1 MSNTIKIR
9 DNRYVISP
17 RNKEVEALIK
27 KVEEIEPKGVVNGLH
42 HLTPTPVY
50 RMLKLMKELKEL
62 GYDFSVQ
69 QPQVAEQP
77 TPQTVKKHKHKKK
90 DKKKHHKYKDKKG
103 AKKMSKHISYNLTE
117 RNERSSNLMA
127 ELLKKADCLSI
138 IDNSLW
144 VYNQKTGCFDNCNAD
159 DISAKLRMLLDEK
172 DRLKV
177 SSQEYKEAFNQL
189 MISEELT
196 SEEGFFANK
205 PFVNCVNGVVDVRNG
220 KLLPHSSSYKFKHY
234 IRAKY
239 NPEAKCKEFL
249 KFVRLITNEDDELI
263 RLLQAVMGYVISH
276 YNNAK
281 TAFLFFGPTDTGK
294 SVICKI
300 LAEII
305 GEDYVSHSDLADL
318 HKQEFAA
325 SLFGMILN
333 IAPDLKNGALKDVG
347 FFKSLTSHNDT
358 ISARLLYAN
367 PTKVKGETKMLFCSN
382 HLLSFDGTLDTGD
395 IDAVFNRFIYFPFQN
410 QSVPKEKDRKNLSSE
425 LLEEKDG
432 IFTWAMEGLKNYIE
446 NGENFPYSKLSHKIK
461 AKNMA
466 RYCPEKT
473 FFEKCLVID
482 ESACESTKIVN
493 EAYEAYCKANEV
505 ETRGNIRSYIS
516 KHKKIEIMKKRIN
529 ANGNL
534 LSSGNPRATYVGIRL
549 KDKYRVN

>member
-1 MSNTIKIR
+1 MSNEITIR

-17 RNKEVEALIK
+17 RNEEVEALIK
-27 KVEEIEPKGVVNGLH
+27 KVEEIKPKGVINGLH
-42 HLTPTPVY
+42 HLTPTPIY
-50 RMLKLMKELKEL
+50 QMLKLMKELKEL

-69 QPQVAEQP
+69 QPLVAEQP
-77 TPQTVKKHKHKKK
+77 TPQSVKKHKHKKK

-103 AKKMSKHISYNLTE
+103 AKKLSKHISYNLTE

-220 KLLPHSSSYKFKHY
+220 KLLPHSPSYKFKHY
-234 IRAKY
+234 IRA
-239 NPEAKCKEFL
+239 NFDLNAKCKKFLEF
-249 KFVRLITNEDDELI
+249 VDTITNGDDELKE
-263 RLLQAVMGYVISH
+263 LLQAISGYILSH

-281 TAFLFFGPTDTGK
+281 TAFLLFSASNCGK
-294 SVICKI
+294 SVLCKVF
-300 LAEII
+300 EKII
-305 GEDYVSHSDLADL
+305 GKDYVSHSDLADL

-325 SLFGMILN
+325 SLCDMILN
-333 IAPDLKNGALKDVG
+333 IAPDLKNEALKDVG
-347 FFKSLTSHNDT
+347 FFKALTSHNDT

-367 PTKVKGETKMLFCSN
+367 PTKVRGETKMIFSAN
-382 HLLSFDGTLDTGD
+382 HLLTFDRTLDIGD
-395 IDAVFNRFIYFPFQN
+395 IEAVFNRFLYFPFQN
-410 QSVPKEKDRKNLSSE
+410 KPVTDDEDNKDLAAE
-425 LLEEKDG
+425 LTEEKDG
-432 IFTWAMEGLKNYIE
+432 IFTWAMEGLKKYVA
-446 NGENFPYSKLSHKIK
+446 NGENFPYSKLSRKIK

-466 RYCPEKT
+466 QYCPEKT
-473 FFEKCLVID
+473 FFEKCLVAED
-482 ESACESTKIVN
+482 DVFEATEVVRA
-493 EAYEAYCKANEV
+493 AYEDYCRKNEILSV
-505 ETRGNIRSYIS
+505 GNIRGYITN
-516 KHKKIEIMKKRIN
+516 HKKIMVMKKRIDD
-529 ANGNL
+529 NGNL

-549 KDKYRVN
+549 KNKYRTN

>member
-1 MSNTIKIR
+1 MSNTIEIR

-17 RNKEVEALIK
+17 RNEEIEALLK
-27 KVEEIEPKGVVNGLH
+27 KAEEVEPKGVINGLH

-69 QPQVAEQP
+69 QPQVAEQL
-77 TPQTVKKHKHKKK
+77 TAKTVKKHKRKKK

-127 ELLKKADCLSI
+127 ELLKRADCLSI
-138 IDNSLW
+138 IDNCLW
-144 VYNQKTGCFDNCNAD
+144 IYNQKTGCFDNCNAD
-159 DISAKLRMLLDEK
+159 NVATKLRLLLEEK

-177 SSQEYKEAFNQL
+177 SFQEYKEAYNQL
-189 MISEELT
+189 MISEELV
-196 SEEGFFANK
+196 SEEGFFENK
-205 PFVNCVNGVVDVRNG
+205 PFVNCANGVVDVRNG
-220 KLLPHSSSYKFKHY
+220 KLLPHSPSYRFKHY
-234 IRAKY
+234 IMA
-239 NPEAKCKEFL
+239 NFDLNAKCKNFL
-249 KFVRLITNEDDELI
+249 KFVNTITNGDDELKE
-263 RLLQAVMGYVISH
+263 LLQVMTGYIFSH

-281 TAFLFFGPTDTGK
+281 TAFLLLSESNCGK
-294 SVICKI
+294 SVLCRIF
-300 LAEII
+300 EII
-305 GEDYVSHSDLADL
+305 IGKDYISHSDLADL

-367 PTKVKGETKMLFCSN
+367 PTKVRGETKMLFSSN
-382 HLLSFDGTLDTGD
+382 HLLSFDGTLDVGEVE
-395 IDAVFNRFIYFPFQN
+395 AVFNRFIYFPFQN
-410 QSVPKEKDRKNLSSE
+410 KPITESEDNKNFSEE
-425 LLEEKDG
+425 LLEERDG
-432 IFTWAMEGLKNYIE
+432 IFTWAMLGLRKYIE
-446 NGENFPYSKLSHKIK
+446 TGETFPYSKLSHKIK

-466 RYCPEKT
+466 KYCPEKT
-473 FFEKCLVID
+473 FFEKCLVAD
-482 ESACESTKIVN
+482 ESAFESTEVVK

-505 ETRGNIRSYIS
+505 EIRGNIRSYIS
-516 KHKKIEIMKKRIN
+516 KHKKIKVMKKRID

-534 LSSGNPRATYVGIRL
+534 LSSGAPRATYVGVRL